1 MENVLNHVSDRSSH
15 LTAERTKKF
24 SAFGPWRLLDN
35 PKTDGT
41 RAILSRDFVARLYR
55 ATKSQRGAT
64 VQLHVATLSRKQTKR
79 T

>member
-24 SAFGPWRLLDN
+24 SAFGPWRLLYH

-55 ATKSQRGAT
+55 ATKSQCAT
-64 VQLHVATLSRKQTKR
+64 VQLYAATLSRKQTKR